1 MGTGDVAEFHGTEV
15 KGPEV
20 DVLKAV
26 ALLGLG
32 LCREKQGG
40 GGERSRLGLGL
51 FQELPPASDN
61 LTSQAVLL

>member
-1 MGTGDVAEFHGTEV
+1 MEFHGTEV

-26 ALLGLG
+26 AFLGLG
-32 LCREKQGG
+32 LCREKQGGGWG

-51 FQELPPASDN
+51 FQELPPASDS
-61 LTSQAVLL
+61 LTSQAALL